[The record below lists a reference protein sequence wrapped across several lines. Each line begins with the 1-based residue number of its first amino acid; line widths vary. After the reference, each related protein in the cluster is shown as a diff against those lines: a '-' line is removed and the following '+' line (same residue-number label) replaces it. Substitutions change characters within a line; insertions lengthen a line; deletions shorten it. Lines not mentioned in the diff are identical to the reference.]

1 MVTEPKE
8 LLLKMKECEYVF
20 DTKIG
25 KSLNRN
31 YDEDKYYVLKILDLL
46 YENYD
51 RIQYIDDLSSSMI
64 GKKSWALL
72 ISEKFAMMDK
82 RIPIPQV
89 PFHII
94 AEGKNRLTMR
104 PKEGYL
110 LLSGFFKAL
119 DDEIHVFLNFKNSDL
134 RNIFMNNLSRG
145 GK

>member
-1 MVTEPKE
+1 MVAEPKE

-25 KSLNRN
+25 QSLNRN

-46 YENYD
+46 FENYD
-51 RIQYIDDLSSSMI
+51 RIQYIDDLSSSKI

-94 AEGKNRLTMR
+94 TEGKNRLTMR

-110 LLSGFFKAL
+110 LLLGFLKAL
-119 DDEIHVFLNFKNSDL
+119 DDEIHVCLNFKNTEL
-134 RNIFMNNLSRG
+134 RNIFMNNLSKG
-145 GK
+145 EK